1 MSDDDYMK
9 DPRAKSVEGMIAGL
23 TILSGYLKDGMA
35 TTYFSGAE
43 HDEIFFYV
51 SPDDLPEDSPHGIE
65 LQRLGFHACEDA
77 ETWAYFT

>member
-1 MSDDDYMK
+1 MADEDYMK
-9 DPRAKSVEGMIAGL
+9 DPRAKSIEGMIAGL

-35 TTYFSGAE
+35 TTYFCGGE

-51 SPDDLPEDSPHGIE
+51 SLDDLPEDSAHGLE
-65 LQRLGFHACEDA
+65 LQSLGFHADEDV